1 MTKNLPKIS
10 IITPSFN
17 QVDYLERTILSV
29 LNQNYPNLE
38 YIVIDGGSTDG
49 SVDVI
54 KKYASHLTYWVSE
67 KDLGQAHA
75 INKGLKIAKGDW
87 IAWQNSDDTF
97 CSGAFNSLVSAVKN
111 SKDFDLIIGNMNLIN
126 KNDEILRELIYVKP
140 TYKSILAE
148 GMVLTNQA
156 AFWRR
161 QLHSEIGYLDE
172 SLHYGFDFEW
182 FLRVLKHS
190 KAKHV
195 NQTWGNLR
203 LHAET
208 KTAHHQDRFDQEYR
222 QIRDGREVSS
232 LTKKYFQMRRLSL
245 TMLQGNFKYVVKG
258 VMNRSGI
265 SKLYSG

>member
-1 MTKNLPKIS
+1 MITNLPKIS

-54 KKYASHLTYWVSE
+54 KKYASQLAYWVSE

-75 INKGLKIAKGDW
+75 INKGLKIAQGDW

-97 CSGAFNSLVSAVKN
+97 CPGAFDSLVAGIKN
-111 SKDFDLIIGNMNLIN
+111 SKDVDLIIGNMNLIN
-126 KNDEILRELIYVKP
+126 KNDEILRELKYVKP
-140 TYKSILAE
+140 TYQSILSE

-156 AFWRR
+156 AFWRCS
-161 QLHSEIGYLDE
+161 LHSEIGYLDE

-195 NQTWGNLR
+195 NHTWGNLR

-208 KTAHHQDRFDQEYR
+208 KTAQFQEKFDKEYR
-222 QIRDGREVSS
+222 QIRDGREIGTLS
-232 LTKKYFQMRRLSL
+232 KKYYQLRRLLL
-245 TMLQGNFKYVVKG
+245 TIAQGNFKYAVKG
-258 VMNRSGI
+258 VINRSGI
-265 SKLYSG
+265 TQNI